1 MVKIYLEQFSGQI
14 LLENTSEG
22 KHCFRFQILPCSTVN
37 IKPSFLWEQMNIAN
51 LKDNK
56 FMCAV
61 LYRNNRW
68 TLSIFRWKTK
78 KYHTFL
84 LRFWY
89 LCYSR
94 NSGIKLFKYSFIDL
108 GLIVWLKSANAGMI
122 VKLKFKLNPDQALE
136 TKW

>member
-22 KHCFRFQILPCSTVN
+22 KHCFRFLILHCITVN
-37 IKPSFLWEQMNIAN
+37 IKPSFNESKCTSQIWRMINSWAQSYIETTDEHYQFS
-51 LKDNK
+51 D
-56 FMCAV
+56 
-61 LYRNNRW
+61 
-68 TLSIFRWKTK
+68 WKTK

-89 LCYSR
+89 LCFSR
-94 NSGIKLFKYSFIDL
+94 NSGIKLFKCRFIDL

-122 VKLKFKLNPDQALE
+122 VKLKFKLCPDQALE